1 MNTCPH
7 CNANPCLPWW
17 RKLLMGPTTTARC
30 QVCGFRVGL
39 DVQRACMGMLPTA
52 VAVIAAAVAAVA
64 GALQA
69 LVLMAGLLLLGLILT
84 FMLNDSWVPLRPDE
98 LTTASMVEAGRAR
111 VAAQKLSA
119 RKRDRSDGAG
129 GI

>member
-7 CNANPCLPWW
+7 CKASPCLPPW
-17 RKLLMGPTTTARC
+17 RKLFMGPTSTARC
-30 QVCGFRVGL
+30 QVCGYRVGL
-39 DVQRACMGMLPTA
+39 DVPRACVAMLPTF
-52 VAVIAAAVAAVA
+52 VAVTAAAIAAIA

-69 LVLMAGLLLLGLILT
+69 VALTAALLLLGLILA

-111 VAAQKLSA
+111 IAAQGHAA
-119 RKRDRSDGAG
+119 RRQDRSDGAG
-129 GI
+129 AM

>member
-1 MNTCPH
+1 
-7 CNANPCLPWW
+7 
-17 RKLLMGPTTTARC
+17 
-30 QVCGFRVGL
+30 
-39 DVQRACMGMLPTA
+39 MGMLPTA

>member
-7 CNANPCLPWW
+7 CNANPCLPLW
-17 RKLLMGPTTTARC
+17 RKPFMGPTSTARC
-30 QVCGFRVGL
+30 QVCGYRVGL
-39 DVQRACMGMLPTA
+39 DVQRACLAMLPTL
-52 VAVIAAAVAAVA
+52 VAVIAAVIAAIA

-69 LVLMAGLLLLGLILT
+69 LVLTAGLLLLGLILT

-111 VAAQKLSA
+111 AAAQKQAA
-119 RKRDRSDGAG
+119 RTQDRSDGAM
-129 GI
+129 

>member
-7 CNANPCLPWW
+7 CNANPCLPLW
-17 RKLLMGPTTTARC
+17 RKLFMGPTSTARC
-30 QVCGFRVGL
+30 QTCGYRVGL
-39 DVQRACMGMLPTA
+39 DVQRACLAMLPTV
-52 VAVIAAAVAAVA
+52 VAVIAAAFAAVA

-69 LVLMAGLLLLGLILT
+69 LVLIAGLLLLGPILT

-111 VAAQKLSA
+111 VATQKRA
-119 RKRDRSDGAG
+119 ATKQHRS
-129 GI
+129 